1 MDLVRTSNAA
11 TSQGA
16 GSAGAPGHEVSE
28 DQTVYVRTDDD
39 LDNVTVA
46 TVGPGGQPGL
56 HLTTITVAVPAP
68 LSPNELLQQQHVV
81 AAAAGGASVALP
93 TVPAPP
99 ETAVRWKYEQSKP
112 EKQLS
117 SATGSSLVSFL
128 LVFYY
133 TTRASYIIAKS
144 AKFPF
149 ENNYFRTKDKH

>member
-128 LVFYY
+128 LFILHMS
-133 TTRASYIIAKS
+133 ALFAKNE
-144 AKFPF
+144 KILH
-149 ENNYFRTKDKH
+149 ENNHFWDD